1 MLSAI
6 LGGMPR
12 LLSSVGLDFV
22 QISAGF
28 LLLMAGVFGE
38 KSGRRFW
45 TNLMHVVLALQCVIV
60 IVVRE
65 GALPKLF
72 AGLMLLASLIVRV
85 VHARSKQTLNSPS

>member
-1 MLSAI
+1 
-6 LGGMPR
+6 MPR
-12 LLSSVGLDFV
+12 LLSSLGLDFV

-72 AGLMLLASLIVRV
+72 AGLMLLATV
-85 VHARSKQTLNSPS
+85 VIRLVHTRRTHTVSKRLST